1 MMKKITAFIAM
12 AFAAAALFAAK
23 ADSYVV
29 DSVKGK
35 VQYEA
40 APGSWKDV
48 TVSQKISSATVVKT
62 SLNSSLV
69 VSAGEAKATIK
80 AMQNGA
86 IDSLVASSSGTA
98 KSIKKGSIKNDA
110 VASKSEGSS
119 KGVATASSRAS
130 EAKEDVEW
138 DE

>member
-1 MMKKITAFIAM
+1 MVKKITVMIAM
-12 AFAAAALFAAK
+12 AFAAVSLFAAK
-23 ADSYVV
+23 AESYVV
-29 DSVKGK
+29 DSVSGK

-48 TVSQKISSATVVKT
+48 AQGQTITSATVVKT

-69 VSAGEAKATIK
+69 VSAGDNKVTIK

-86 IDSLVASSSGTA
+86 LDKLVDAASGTA
-98 KSIKKGSIKNDA
+98 KTIKKGSIKNDSI
-110 VASKSEGSS
+110 ASKAEGKS

>member
-12 AFAAAALFAAK
+12 ALASAALFAAK

-29 DSVKGK
+29 ESVTGK

-40 APGSWKDV
+40 TPGSWKDV
-48 TVSQKISSATVVKT
+48 TVGQKISSATVVKT
-62 SLNSSLV
+62 NLNSNLV
-69 VSAGEAKATIK
+69 VSAGEEKTTIK

-86 IDSLVASSSGTA
+86 IDALVSAASGTA
-98 KSIKKGSIKNDA
+98 KTIKKGSLKNGA
-110 VASKSEGSS
+110 VAGKTETR

>member
-48 TVSQKISSATVVKT
+48 TVGQKISSATVVKT

-69 VSAGEAKATIK
+69 VSAGEAK
-80 AMQNGA
+80 
-86 IDSLVASSSGTA
+86 
-98 KSIKKGSIKNDA
+98 
-110 VASKSEGSS
+110 
-119 KGVATASSRAS
+119 
-130 EAKEDVEW
+130 EDVEW